1 MAGIMTHLSPLSTM
15 SPSTR
20 KMGRI
25 SCRYQLI
32 DDVVWTHRDC
42 WMTYVSLNIVF
53 QAIDWL
59 KRNDDKAQSITKA
72 ARKLASEVS

>member
-1 MAGIMTHLSPLSTM
+1 
-15 SPSTR
+15 
-20 KMGRI
+20 
-25 SCRYQLI
+25 
-32 DDVVWTHRDC
+32 
-42 WMTYVSLNIVF
+42 MTYVSLNIVF